1 MQYNGIELKEI
12 TEPQI
17 CNPPKKM
24 LVWSSIY
31 NEPLIAEVSAVV
43 CREDGLVAMCY
54 NGECFPC
61 CAEIPEEPK
70 PRRATW
76 KELAYWLIDGK
87 GLVVDEII
95 GKIDTGVMF
104 IKEDIDAEVS
114 DHLKVMRRDDTEWHE
129 PNADYLGLE

>member
-1 MQYNGIELKEI
+1 MKYNGIELKEI

-24 LVWSSIY
+24 LVWSSVY

-61 CAEIPEEPK
+61 CADIPEK
-70 PRRATW
+70 QNPRRATNR
-76 KELAYWLIDGK
+76 ELARWISYGNGEVKDTIDVVISFSTYHN
-87 GLVVDEII
+87 GLENNEVPNGIKVRKWDEA
-95 GKIDTGVMF
+95 D
-104 IKEDIDAEVS
+104 
-114 DHLKVMRRDDTEWHE
+114 WHE
-129 PNADYLGLE
+129 PTIDYLGLE

>member
-1 MQYNGIELKEI
+1 MKYNGIELKEI

-24 LVWSSIY
+24 LVWSYVY

-61 CAEIPEEPK
+61 CADIPEK
-70 PRRATW
+70 QNPRRATNR
-76 KELAYWLIDGK
+76 ELARWISYGNGEVKGTIDVVISFSTYPN
-87 GLVVDEII
+87 GLENNEVPNGIKVRKWDEA
-95 GKIDTGVMF
+95 D
-104 IKEDIDAEVS
+104 
-114 DHLKVMRRDDTEWHE
+114 WHE
-129 PNADYLGLE
+129 PTIDYLGLE